1 MGWLWRSSFALSL
14 AVATPP
20 SLAAQVVAG
29 QVVDEATAAPVGE
42 GFVVL
47 LDGQGREVART
58 LTGADGR
65 FSLTAPRP
73 GGYRLRSERIGYVA
87 FVAPPFTLDDGQTL
101 THPLRVTALPVQL
114 TAVAVTG
121 RTTCRVSPER
131 AEATAAI
138 WEEVR
143 KALAASV
150 WTEHQRTY
158 RYRTVIFD
166 RDWDAGRNRIREQ
179 VSDTLLGHAQAPF
192 VSVPA
197 ASLAGRGYIVAEA
210 ESIAYYAPDAGVIQD
225 SSFLVSHC
233 FGLVRRAL
241 DGVQQVGLS
250 FQPVPERRLPDV
262 RGVLWL
268 DEGTAELRAL
278 EFSYTR
284 VPDGVTDE
292 RIGGAVGFLRL
303 PAGSWI
309 VRRWELRMPRLA
321 AEASTSGYAPARV
334 RVRGFRDR
342 GGEVLE
348 IHALDGRRVYPP

>member
-1 MGWLWRSSFALSL
+1 
-14 AVATPP
+14 
-20 SLAAQVVAG
+20 
-29 QVVDEATAAPVGE
+29 
-42 GFVVL
+42 
-47 LDGQGREVART
+47 
-58 LTGADGR
+58 
-65 FSLTAPRP
+65 
-73 GGYRLRSERIGYVA
+73 
-87 FVAPPFTLDDGQTL
+87 
-101 THPLRVTALPVQL
+101 
-114 TAVAVTG
+114 
-121 RTTCRVSPER
+121 
-131 AEATAAI
+131 
-138 WEEVR
+138 
-143 KALAASV
+143 
-150 WTEHQRTY
+150 
-158 RYRTVIFD
+158 
-166 RDWDAGRNRIREQ
+166 
-179 VSDTLLGHAQAPF
+179 
-192 VSVPA
+192 
-197 ASLAGRGYIVAEA
+197 LAGRGYIVAEA